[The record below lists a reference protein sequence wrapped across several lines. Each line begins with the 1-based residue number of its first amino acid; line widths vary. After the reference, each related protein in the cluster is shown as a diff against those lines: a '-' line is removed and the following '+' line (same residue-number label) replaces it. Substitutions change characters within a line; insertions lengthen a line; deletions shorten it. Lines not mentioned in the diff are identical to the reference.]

1 MQLRASTE
9 LRRDSLLKIIER
21 LGRGRLRNASCGE
34 RVSQNIA
41 AAFLRSQRLVSAA
54 DQCLV
59 RGIAMKRMLAQ
70 RGCDARLVLGVTMPF
85 SAHCW
90 VQAGDVVL
98 TATLE
103 IGRASCRERVCENV

>member
-70 RGCDARLVLGVTMPF
+70 RGCDARLVFGVTMPF

-98 TATLE
+98 TDK
-103 IGRASCRERVCENV
+103 IGRASWRERGCQYV